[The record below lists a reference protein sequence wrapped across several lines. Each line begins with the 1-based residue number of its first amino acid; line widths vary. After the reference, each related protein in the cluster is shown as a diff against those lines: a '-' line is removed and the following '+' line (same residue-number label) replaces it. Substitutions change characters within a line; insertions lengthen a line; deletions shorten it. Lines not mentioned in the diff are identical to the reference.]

1 MDGVETINKNEYKE
15 NNDNETGFVD
25 VLDSISKVAQGL
37 ADFSSTIANVF
48 R

>member
-1 MDGVETINKNEYKE
+1 MDGVETINKNECKE
-15 NNDNETGFVD
+15 NDNETSFAD
-25 VLDSISKVAQGL
+25 ILDSVSKVAQGL